1 MLKKTFILVLFC
13 SLYVSHAIQAQ
24 VAQEDIIQFSGVITF
39 EDNGEIYPLVGATVS
54 VKGTNRGTSSAI
66 DGLFSLVAVKGETI
80 QIRFIGF
87 RTEEIKIPQDA
98 DTYYSVV
105 QNMLRES
112 IDLPLVEILPIPSR
126 EFFRIEFLAMDVSD
140 PYAERAR
147 ENLSSGLMQE
157 ILEILPI
164 DGTEAARTSVRQTA
178 SNYYYAGQFRPQN
191 ILSPL
196 AWKKFIDSWR
206 NGDFKKKKKKKKEK
220 Y

>member
-1 MLKKTFILVLFC
+1 MLKKINVLLILC
-13 SLYVSHAIQAQ
+13 SLWCVRSLQAQ
-24 VAQEDIIQFSGVITF
+24 IAQEDIVQFSGVVTF
-39 EDNGEIYPLVGATVS
+39 EDNGEIFPLVGATVS

-87 RTEEIKIPQDA
+87 RTEEITIPEDA

-105 QNMLRES
+105 QNLLRES
-112 IDLPLVEILPIPSR
+112 IDLPLVEILPIPSK
-126 EFFRIEFLAMDVSD
+126 EFFKIEFLAMEVND

-147 ENLSSGLMQE
+147 ENLASGLMQE
-157 ILEILPI
+157 ILEILPV
-164 DGTEAARTSVRQTA
+164 DGTEVARSTMRQTA
-178 SNYYYAGQFRPQN
+178 QSYYYAGQFRPQN

-206 NGDFKKKKKKKKEK
+206 NGDFKKKKKKK
-220 Y
+220 

>member
-1 MLKKTFILVLFC
+1 MLNKSLIILIFC
-13 SLYVSHAIQAQ
+13 SFCISHAIQAQ
-24 VAQEDIIQFSGVITF
+24 VAQEDIVQFSGVVTF
-39 EDNGEIYPLVGATVS
+39 EDNGEIYPLVGATIS

-87 RTEEIKIPQDA
+87 RTEEIKIPEDA

-112 IDLPLVEILPIPSR
+112 IDLPLIEILPIPSK
-126 EFFRIEFLAMDVSD
+126 EFFKIEFLAMEVND

-147 ENLSSGLMQE
+147 ENLASGLMQE
-157 ILEILPI
+157 ILEILPV
-164 DGTEAARTSVRQTA
+164 DGTEAARSSMRQTA
-178 SNYYYAGQFRPQN
+178 ADYYYAGQFRPQN

-206 NGDFKKKKKKKKEK
+206 NGDFKKKEKKKEK